1 MVKVSLF
8 KITCIAVLVY
18 VNCNSTYAQH
28 KEDTGVQTTKINY
41 DKEVLTIDD
50 KVKFILE
57 TSGQIWQIQN
67 WLQKEYIDPAAISVN
82 SQNKEAVAKIKEQI
96 TKEEITIRLI
106 AVFKKRFNESD
117 ITAIYQFSKSSAGRN
132 FLGHYNIVQLSFK
145 ESFEPLIQEIKQL
158 NPQDPNLEL
167 KPKSVFSINR
177 PDGLYKV
184 LNYNLYKTNTID
196 KYILDDS
203 PSITIADISEAKQSV
218 LKDLLNRIVIDIS
231 LTGEGAIKFKTLTAE
246 NIGKPIVFVF
256 DKIVLTAPIVQT
268 EIPGGK
274 LQISGDFTEKEAKA
288 IADKINSQV
297 IK

>member
-158 NPQDPNLEL
+158 NQQDPNLEL

-231 LTGEGAIKFKTLTAE
+231 LTEEGAIKFKTLTAE